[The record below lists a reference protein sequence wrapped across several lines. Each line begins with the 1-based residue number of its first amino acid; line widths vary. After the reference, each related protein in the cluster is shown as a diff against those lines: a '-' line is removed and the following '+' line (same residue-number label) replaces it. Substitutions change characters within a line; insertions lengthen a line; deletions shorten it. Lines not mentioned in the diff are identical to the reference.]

1 LLVINTAGG
10 IQARFFGRYHINLA
24 TMLSEKETN
33 KVTLSAVRKTNARV
47 IMLKKPG
54 DSKDKKKE
62 VTKKDS
68 KNLLPH

>member
-1 LLVINTAGG
+1 
-10 IQARFFGRYHINLA
+10 
-24 TMLSEKETN
+24 MLSEKETN

-68 KNLLPH
+68 KNLLPPLNQFNTGYIKAKDNDPL

>member
-1 LLVINTAGG
+1 
-10 IQARFFGRYHINLA
+10 
-24 TMLSEKETN
+24 MLSEKETN